1 MNSNDSRHCMGKL
14 LSLMGLVALAYAGI
28 YVYYGHAVEREVE
41 QALSERGL
49 SSVTVESVDYGLW
62 APVSSSTEI
71 TLNVTYRGAQAA
83 LNLGVE
89 GHPLFSDEVVIRLD
103 GLQALRLGLNL

>member
-1 MNSNDSRHCMGKL
+1 MGKL
-14 LSLMGLVALAYAGI
+14 LSLIGVLALGYAGV

-49 SSVTVESVDYGLW
+49 SNVTVESVDYGLW
-62 APVSSSTEI
+62 APISTSTEI
-71 TLNVTYRGAQAA
+71 TLNVAYRGSQAA

-89 GHPLFSDEVVIRLD
+89 GHPLFSDEVAITLD
-103 GLQALRLGLNL
+103 GLQALRLGLNF